1 MRRIKEAV
9 QRFARNEEGVVVT
22 EYGMLIVVVVIGM
35 AVVLYAFRGKISTWF
50 SSIATNLNN
59 IS

>member
-9 QRFARNEEGVVVT
+9 QRFVREDEGVVVT

-35 AVVLYAFRGKISTWF
+35 AVVLYAFRLQIRTWF
-50 SSIATNLNN
+50 GNIATNLQN
-59 IS
+59 IT